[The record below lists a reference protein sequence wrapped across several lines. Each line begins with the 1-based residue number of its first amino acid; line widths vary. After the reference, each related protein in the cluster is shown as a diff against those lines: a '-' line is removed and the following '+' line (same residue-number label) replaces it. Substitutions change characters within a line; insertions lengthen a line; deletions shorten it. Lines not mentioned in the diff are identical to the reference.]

1 MGKGRW
7 LYDNFITGA
16 GMLTLSSA
24 QAGQVGRVVPQA
36 LGGAQL
42 SAQGQYTGDD
52 DCMYEVKIDSVE
64 AGTAIGQATFC
75 WRTSQDET
83 WRGQKLATSS
93 TLRELEQGVCVKW
106 SSSQG
111 DDFVKGDR
119 WTFLAMRLRGRAAL
133 AADDPDRQ
141 WRSQGSA
148 LESITVDLGQ
158 VRQVEALVLGHHNL
172 GAQASVNIL
181 ANDQDQWS
189 TPAFSLAPVVSSPHL
204 VCFPQASHRYW
215 RLELS
220 DPANPEG
227 YLRAAQ
233 LFLGRYLE
241 PAVNF
246 IYGSERSTVY
256 NRRETTSAGNLVGAS
271 QAGRA
276 ETLRLAYRNLGA
288 GDVQQL
294 RGLLD
299 AVHGGSGGRVR
310 PVWLCPDMDDQADL
324 VFGLPASEL
333 RRRLARPGPQGYE
346 VTLAFSEIA
355 RRVM

>member
-7 LYDNFITGA
+7 LYDNFITDA

-24 QAGQVGRVVPQA
+24 QTGQVGRVVPQA

-52 DCMYEVKIDSVE
+52 DCKYEIKIDSVE

-75 WRTSQDET
+75 WRASQDET
-83 WRGQKLATSS
+83 WRGQKLPTSS
-93 TLRELEQGVCVKW
+93 ALQELEHGVCVKW

-111 DDFVKGDR
+111 EDFVKGDR
-119 WTFLAMRLRGRAAL
+119 WTFLAMRLRGRASL

-158 VRQVEALVLGHHNL
+158 PRQVQALVLGHHNL
-172 GAQASVNIL
+172 SPQASVSIL

-189 TPAFSLAPVVSSPHL
+189 APAFTLVPNLTSPHL
-204 VCFPQASHRYW
+204 VCFPEMGYRYW

-220 DPANPEG
+220 DPANPDG

-246 IYGSERSTVY
+246 IYGSERSTNY
-256 NRRETTSAGNLVGAS
+256 NRRESSSAGNLLGAC
-271 QAGRA
+271 QAGQA
-276 ETLRLAYRNLGA
+276 ESLRLAYRNLDSG
-288 GDVQQL
+288 GVQAL
-294 RGLLD
+294 RGLLGS
-299 AVHGGSGGRVR
+299 VHGASGGRVR
-310 PVWLCPDMDDQADL
+310 PVWLCPDIDDHGDVL
-324 VFGLPASEL
+324 FGLPSSDL
-333 RRRLARPGPQGYE
+333 RRRLTRPGPQGYE
-346 VTLAFSEIA
+346 VTLSFSEIA
-355 RRVM
+355 RRVP

>member
-7 LYDNFITGA
+7 IYDNFITDA
-16 GMLTLSSA
+16 GMITLSSA

-36 LGGAQL
+36 LGGAL
-42 SAQGQYTGDD
+42 LMVQGQYTGDD
-52 DCMYEVKIDSVE
+52 DCKYEVKIDSVE
-64 AGTAIGQATFC
+64 SGTAIGQATFC
-75 WRTSQDET
+75 WRASGDEA

-93 TLRELEQGVCVKW
+93 ILRELEHGVCVKW
-106 SSSQG
+106 SSSEG
-111 DDFVKGDR
+111 EDFVKGDR
-119 WTFLAMRLRGRAAL
+119 WTFLAMRLRGRSSL

-141 WRSQGSA
+141 WRSQGCA
-148 LESITVDLGQ
+148 QESITVDMATP
-158 VRQVEALVLGHHNL
+158 RQVQALVLGHHNL
-172 GAQASVNIL
+172 SAQASVSIM
-181 ANDQDQWS
+181 AHHQDQWS
-189 TPAFSLAPVVSSPHL
+189 APAFTLVPNLTSPHL
-204 VCFPQASHRYW
+204 VCFPGVSYRYW

-220 DPANPEG
+220 DPGNPDG

-246 IYGSERSTVY
+246 IYGSERSTIY
-256 NRRETTSAGNLVGAS
+256 NRSEITSAGNLLGAS

-276 ETLRLAYRNLGA
+276 EILRLAYRNLGVT
-288 GDVQQL
+288 DVQEL

-310 PVWLCPDMDDQADL
+310 PVWLCPDMDDQGDL

-346 VTLAFSEIA
+346 VTLSFSEIA